1 MNNIKFIWLTL
12 NHNQLLWI
20 KVLFQLVNLL
30 LKKWEIKLFME
41 INWDNRSKKKSKDNN
56 KKNMKKDYK

>member
-20 KVLFQLVNLL
+20 KVLFQSVNLQ